1 MRIEVTVNGAERQLE
16 VEPRL
21 LLVDL
26 LRDRLH
32 LTGTHLGC
40 EDGKCGAC
48 TISLDGQP
56 VKSCMVLAA
65 QVDGGEIVTVE
76 GLADGVALSP
86 LQRAFQEHHALQ
98 CGFCTPGFLIA
109 ARGLL
114 ERNPDPT
121 EEEVR
126 RGLAGN
132 LCRCTGYTNI
142 VRAVRAAAE
151 AMRGEATRPSP
162 EAMGVTQP

>member
-1 MRIEVTVNGAERQLE
+1 M
-16 VEPRL
+16 

-48 TISLDGQP
+48 TISLEEQP
-56 VKSCMVLAA
+56 VKSCMVFAS
-65 QVDGGEIVTVE
+65 QVDGCTIVTVE

-114 ERNPDPT
+114 ERNPNPT
-121 EEEVR
+121 EEEIR

-151 AMRGEATRPSP
+151 AMREEASRPSP
-162 EAMGVTQP
+162 EVTGVTKP